1 MNISNNNEICC
12 FYNKVIYK
20 VEDDILEIRLNI
32 VNDNEIYNND
42 ENYVLY
48 SLYKNN
54 DKFRVYLL
62 YKYINSRQLKI
73 HHLEINTY
81 EKYII
86 IKMDNKSLRK
96 HVIFELLKDL

>member
-32 VNDNEIYNND
+32 VNDNEIYKND
-42 ENYVLY
+42 ENYTLY

-62 YKYINSRQLKI
+62 YKYINGRQLKLY
-73 HHLEINTY
+73 HLEINTC

-86 IKMDNKSLRK
+86 IKMDKSLRK
-96 HVIFELLKDL
+96 KNIFELLKDL